1 MKTSSARV
9 WLALIDY
16 ALLAF
21 ISMCLIMS
29 CMVRRSR
36 DSMTVTIPPE
46 LIAWLDEMVDKRTF
60 SSRSHGVELCIL
72 KYKEEAERER
82 K

>member
-1 MKTSSARV
+1 
-9 WLALIDY
+9 
-16 ALLAF
+16 
-21 ISMCLIMS
+21 
-29 CMVRRSR
+29 MVRREREKLSL
-36 DSMTVTIPPE
+36 TIPPD

-72 KYKEEAERER
+72 KYKEEAEQGR